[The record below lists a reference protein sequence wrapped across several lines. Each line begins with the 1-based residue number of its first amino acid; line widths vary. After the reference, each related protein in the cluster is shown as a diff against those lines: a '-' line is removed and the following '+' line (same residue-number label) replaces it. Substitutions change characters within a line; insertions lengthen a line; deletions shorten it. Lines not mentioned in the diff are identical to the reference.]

1 LVVRRTTNR
10 EPLGA
15 PESQERPDP
24 SAQQQKPLRFCG
36 LGLKVRIESGNSVRI
51 ENGGKMRIVIAS
63 DLTGHDAKQR
73 LAEKLV
79 SQGHQVT
86 DAAPLVQDNVRSD
99 YAEQVALAVLRHDA
113 ERGIIVSSRAVG
125 ASVAANRIPGVRAA
139 LCGDAHSAR
148 VGAQEEG
155 MNVLVLALHAIQEQ
169 QTQEIVNAF
178 LVAPLA
184 PVAIVGG
191 LSPRR
196 LQRVFAHVK
205 ENIAR
210 DLSVAEL
217 AQIVDMSQYYF
228 SKLFKLSS
236 GTTPHQY
243 VMRQRIERAQEC
255 LRETQVSLAGIA
267 TQVGFETQSHFTSV
281 FRRLVGVTPKLYR
294 QMYQAPDEHRSLQ
307 ERIHAAQGR
316 KSATAA

>member
-1 LVVRRTTNR
+1 
-10 EPLGA
+10 
-15 PESQERPDP
+15 
-24 SAQQQKPLRFCG
+24 
-36 LGLKVRIESGNSVRI
+36 
-51 ENGGKMRIVIAS
+51 MRIVIAS
-63 DLTGHDAKQR
+63 DLSGHEAKDR
-73 LAEKLV
+73 LAQKLV

-86 DAAPLVQDNVRSD
+86 DAAPLVQGNVCSD
-99 YAEQVALAVLRHDA
+99 YAEQVALAVLRRDV

-139 LCGDAHSAR
+139 LCGDEHSAR

-155 MNVLVLALHAIQEQ
+155 MNVLVLALHTIQDD
-169 QTQEIVNAF
+169 QTQEVVNAF

-184 PVAIVGG
+184 SVTIIGG

-205 ENIAR
+205 ENISR

-255 LRETQVSLAGIA
+255 LRETHASLSEIA
-267 TQVGFETQSHFTSV
+267 NQVGFETQSHFTSV
-281 FRRLVGVTPKLYR
+281 FRRLAGVTPKLYR
-294 QMYQAPDEHRSLQ
+294 QMHQAADEHKRHQ
-307 ERIHAAQGR
+307 EQSHAAQDG